1 MALLLHPLNSMKNL
15 FRMSGKKT
23 NEPIV
28 DDELL
33 KSAGVEPE
41 EHTLTDEVEAELE
54 DHLDSGE
61 ETDTDNLIAKLE
73 AQLSEKDDRH
83 LRLHAEFEN
92 FKRRNNREKLEL
104 MSTAGRKTML
114 ALLPVLDDFDRAAKQ
129 AEGDPDTKKVWESGL
144 GLITKK
150 LFKSLEAQGLKR
162 MVSTGEVFDADL
174 HEAITEVPSP
184 DMAGKVVDTV
194 EDGYFL
200 NDKIIRHAKVVVG
213 K

>member
-1 MALLLHPLNSMKNL
+1 
-15 FRMSGKKT
+15 MSGNKT
-23 NEPIV
+23 NDPIV

-33 KSAGVEPE
+33 KNAGADPE
-41 EHTLTDEVEAELE
+41 EQTLANEAEADLE
-54 DHLDSGE
+54 NNAGADEDV
-61 ETDTDNLIAKLE
+61 DPDKLIAELE

-129 AEGDPDTKKVWESGL
+129 AERDPDTKKVWDSGV
-144 GLITKK
+144 GLISKK
-150 LFKSLEAQGLKR
+150 LFKSLEGQGLKR
-162 MVSTGEVFDADL
+162 MVSTGETFNPDL
-174 HEAITEVPSP
+174 HEAITEVASP
-184 DMAGKVVDTV
+184 EMAGKVVDTV

>member
-1 MALLLHPLNSMKNL
+1 
-15 FRMSGKKT
+15 MSGKKT

-28 DDELL
+28 DEEIL
-33 KSAGVEPE
+33 KASDTEPGEPTLADDAGA
-41 EHTLTDEVEAELE
+41 DLE
-54 DHLDSGE
+54 DQLDPDAITE
-61 ETDTDNLIAKLE
+61 HEAKTETENTIAQLE

-92 FKRRNNREKLEL
+92 FKRRSNREKLDL

-129 AEGDPDTKKVWESGL
+129 AESDPDTKKVWESGV
-144 GLITKK
+144 GLIAKK
-150 LFKSLEAQGLKR
+150 LFKTLEGQGLKR
-162 MVSTGEVFDADL
+162 MVSTGEAFDADL
-174 HEAITEVPSP
+174 HEAITEIPSP
-184 DMAGKVVDTV
+184 EMAGKVVDTV
-194 EDGYFL
+194 EDGYSL